1 MPHDSYRQLIRLIWK
16 DFILILRRSFLRVSS
31 YETAERVLIYDA
43 IMENFSTNETPN
55 RGIFRKTKLHMTE

>member
-31 YETAERVLIYDA
+31 HETAERVLIHDA

-55 RGIFRKTKLHMTE
+55 RGIFRKAKLHMTE